1 MITKIYQRYI
11 IKNLILSFF
20 AIIFVF
26 ISLIWFSKIVV
37 FIQYITENGIALT
50 ELWKMF
56 LLILPKLLLFGAP
69 ISLFTATLMT
79 YQKFSR
85 NNEITILKNSG
96 LSRLKIASPALFIGL
111 LFTIFSFYLSFY
123 LIPFANKELKISKLN
138 LQNNYFKFKVNPK
151 TFEQFKKITIYTKF
165 QDKRNRLYGILIHDQ
180 RSANNILTIT
190 AETGKIIAEKGVIL
204 LEMNNGSIQRFN
216 PTTQKSDILYFQE
229 YILNLTENNADNNN
243 QIKWK
248 PQEQYLLELFNPDRI
263 LSDSEQSEYNIEIY
277 QRFLY
282 PLFPFFLVMIA
293 LFFILKENFT
303 RHGGLKNIAGATLFA
318 MLFLIINIII
328 TDIMISFD
336 KIINIFLINVGIV
349 IFYIFCDY
357 LYRKFLS
364 NL

>member
-1 MITKIYQRYI
+1 M
-11 IKNLILSFF
+11 SFF

-138 LQNNYFKFKVNPK
+138 LQNNYLLK
-151 TFEQFKKITIYTKF
+151 TKIF
-165 QDKRNRLYGILIHDQ
+165 Q
-180 RSANNILTIT
+180 S
-190 AETGKIIAEKGVIL
+190 
-204 LEMNNGSIQRFN
+204 
-216 PTTQKSDILYFQE
+216 
-229 YILNLTENNADNNN
+229 
-243 QIKWK
+243 
-248 PQEQYLLELFNPDRI
+248 
-263 LSDSEQSEYNIEIY
+263 
-277 QRFLY
+277 
-282 PLFPFFLVMIA
+282 
-293 LFFILKENFT
+293 
-303 RHGGLKNIAGATLFA
+303 
-318 MLFLIINIII
+318 
-328 TDIMISFD
+328 
-336 KIINIFLINVGIV
+336 
-349 IFYIFCDY
+349 
-357 LYRKFLS
+357 
-364 NL
+364 

>member
-1 MITKIYQRYI
+1 M
-11 IKNLILSFF
+11 LSFL

-26 ISLIWFSKIVV
+26 IALIWFSKIAV
-37 FIQYITENGIALT
+37 FIRYITENGIALVD
-50 ELWKMF
+50 LWKMF

-69 ISLFTATLMT
+69 ISLFIATLMT

-96 LSRLKIASPALFIGL
+96 LSRFKIALPALFIGL

-123 LIPFANKELKISKLN
+123 LIPFANKELKISRLN

-180 RSANNILTIT
+180 RSVNNILTIT
-190 AETGKIIAEKGVIL
+190 AETGKIIAEKSMIL

-216 PTTQKSDILYFQE
+216 PTTQKSDILYFEE
-229 YILNLTENNADNNN
+229 YILNLTENNSDNNN
-243 QIKWK
+243 QIRWK
-248 PQEQYLLELFNPDRI
+248 PQERYLLELVSPTHI
-263 LSDSEQSEYNIEIY
+263 LSDSEKSEYNIEIY

-282 PLFPFFLVMIA
+282 PLFALFLVMIA
-293 LFFILKENFT
+293 LFFILQENFT

-318 MLFLIINIII
+318 MLFLIVNITI
-328 TDIMISFD
+328 TDIVISFD
-336 KIINIFLINVGIV
+336 KIINILLINIGIV
-349 IFYIFCDY
+349 VLYIFFSY

-364 NL
+364 HL